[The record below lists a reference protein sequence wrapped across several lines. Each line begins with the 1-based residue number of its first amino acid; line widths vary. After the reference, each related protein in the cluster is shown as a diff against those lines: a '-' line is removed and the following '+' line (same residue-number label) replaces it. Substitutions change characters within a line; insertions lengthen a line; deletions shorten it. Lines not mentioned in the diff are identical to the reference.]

1 MHIFSTEGNKVFMKK
16 RLHITRWRNDP
27 CITHSTQINFK
38 LTRFAKNKALEE
50 KFDWK
55 HYFPA
60 TFFKDRFSFFLIK
73 YDSNNS
79 ALPKVPMSEKK
90 KGISI
95 YDDLIQTVC
104 SNLSYWFLFY
114 FTVISNFLC
123 RYNLSLIR
131 DNYFLFPFRKVF
143 EDINFIHCLLYDHN
157 VIIICQLCVNA
168 LWNTCKITTIQT
180 PTL

>member
-1 MHIFSTEGNKVFMKK
+1 MHIFSTKGNKVFMKK

-27 CITHSTQINFK
+27 RITHSTQINFK
-38 LTRFAKNKALEE
+38 LTLGLPRIRHE
-50 KFDWK
+50 KTSLIENTIFLQHFLRIGFLSFWSNMIQITQLFLK
-55 HYFPA
+55 FPC
-60 TFFKDRFSFFLIK
+60 L
-73 YDSNNS
+73 
-79 ALPKVPMSEKK
+79 KK
-90 KGISI
+90 RGISI

-157 VIIICQLCVNA
+157 VIIIC
-168 LWNTCKITTIQT
+168 
-180 PTL
+180 

>member
-1 MHIFSTEGNKVFMKK
+1 MKKWSLYHTFNSNKFQTNKVCQELGIRRKVWLKTLFSCNIFLRIGFLSFWSNMIQITQHFLKFPCPKK
-16 RLHITRWRNDP
+16 R
-27 CITHSTQINFK
+27 
-38 LTRFAKNKALEE
+38 
-50 KFDWK
+50 
-55 HYFPA
+55 
-60 TFFKDRFSFFLIK
+60 
-73 YDSNNS
+73 
-79 ALPKVPMSEKK
+79 
-90 KGISI
+90 GISI

-123 RYNLSLIR
+123 RYN
-131 DNYFLFPFRKVF
+131 LFPFRKVF